1 MNRILIVDDVLELGR
16 FLQAALATVDKNLNI
31 RVMATAEE
39 ALLEATRQSVDLLV
53 TEVRLPGISG
63 IDLARRIQQR
73 YPQVKIIFISTL
85 TNKKIDQQIEELH
98 ASAYFHK
105 PMQIPRFLE
114 AASQALGI
122 RPAWEREEEESGDV
136 AERLSNRLAGLRH
149 TLHAVGVY
157 LLDDRGRV
165 IAQAGEEFE
174 NTLEKISSPLMT
186 ALNANIRLAR
196 LLGKNTP
203 GFSCALQGEPHDIVF
218 APVGDFALLLTLEA
232 DEAST
237 RIALA
242 YEEVLRAQGEIT
254 RILQEMGVQT
264 SVVPEKA
271 TVEQETDAFFSEPV
285 DISLLSTPSEKQDDE
300 VFASKLNQMA
310 KKINR
315 QSADTFWREQVT
327 SGKMEPLN
335 PDIISYEQ
343 AVQLGIAPL
352 DEENELPAEE
362 E

>member
-16 FLQAALATVDKNLNI
+16 FLQAALATIDKSLNI

-63 IDLARRIQQR
+63 IDLAHRIQQR

-114 AASQALGI
+114 AAAQALGI
-122 RPAWEREEEESGDV
+122 RPAWEHEEEASGDV
-136 AERLSNRLAGLRH
+136 AERLFNRVAGLRH

-157 LLDDRGRV
+157 LLDDRGRIV
-165 IAQAGEEFE
+165 AQAGEEFE
-174 NTLEKISSPLMT
+174 RTLEEISSPLMA

-196 LLGKNTP
+196 LLGHTPP
-203 GFSCALQGEPHDIVF
+203 GFSCAVQGEPHDIVF
-218 APVGDFALLLTLEA
+218 APVGDFALLLTLER

-242 YEEVLRAQGEIT
+242 FEEMLRSQVEIT
-254 RILQEMGVQT
+254 SILQEMGVQT

-271 TVEQETDAFFSEPV
+271 TVEQETEVFFSEPV
-285 DISLLSTPSEKQDDE
+285 DTSLFSTSSEQQEEE

-310 KKINR
+310 DKIDR
-315 QSADTFWREQVT
+315 QSADTFWREQIT
-327 SGKMEPLN
+327 SGRMAPLN
-335 PDIISYEQ
+335 PDVISYEQ

-352 DEENELPAEE
+352 YEENELPAEE